1 MTTIRSAAD
10 ARVLKLNSDFPSKAR
25 LTSALTR
32 MIALFDMKDA
42 EVSLSLVSD
51 ETIRKVNSDWR
62 KKDKATDVLSFPL
75 HELPMA
81 DLLVAAR
88 TAPMLLGDIMISI
101 ETTVKQAKSHK
112 HTATDEA
119 LVLMA
124 HGLLHLLGFDH
135 RTDDEE
141 REMDAFASVLVA
153 AAKNRKTLKL
163 SLTA

>member
-10 ARVLKLNSDFPSKAR
+10 ARVLKLNSEFPSRAR
-25 LTSALTR
+25 LTSALTK
-32 MIALFDMKDA
+32 MVALFDLKDA

-51 ETIRKVNSDWR
+51 KTIREVNSNWR
-62 KKDKATDVLSFPL
+62 KKDKPTDVLSFPL

-81 DLLVAAR
+81 DLLVAGR
-88 TAPMLLGDIMISI
+88 TAPLLLGDIVISI
-101 ETTVKQAKSHK
+101 ETTVRQAKKHK

-119 LVLMA
+119 LVLLA
-124 HGLLHLLGFDH
+124 HGLLHLFGFDH

-141 REMDAFASVLVA
+141 REMDAFAAVLIA
-153 AAKNRKTLKL
+153 AAKNRRPLRL

>member
-10 ARVLKLNSDFPSKAR
+10 ARALKLNGDFPSKAR

-81 DLLVAAR
+81 DLLLAAR

-101 ETTVKQAKSHK
+101 ETTVKQAKAHK

-141 REMDAFASVLVA
+141 REMDAFAAVLVA
-153 AAKNRKTLKL
+153 AAKNRKPLKL